1 MTADV
6 HLRFQCNQIFECW
19 EKMEEAK
26 REEER
31 EGGEALNPPTYEL
44 HAQKDLSLAEREICL
59 RKVALE
65 KLYLTSSLHT
75 Q

>member
-1 MTADV
+1 
-6 HLRFQCNQIFECW
+6 
-19 EKMEEAK
+19 MEEAK